1 MNNETINF
9 ETTQTEPDSKS
20 TAVAV
25 TYENEKIRC
34 IVENFPVFGLTSFLY
49 AVFFCFC
56 LYKNCSSYTS
66 LLICIATIG
75 YFLFCF
81 RKLDIA
87 SFKMRSFY
95 IICICLLGLSNM
107 LTASG
112 ILIFLNYVGII
123 LLLFCFLINHFYD
136 TTKWDFSKYTG
147 ALVQTMFSSFTRI
160 DYPFRS
166 FSLYYKKNN
175 KLKNSKVLYIL
186 LGLLISVPLLLVIC
200 PLLLTAD
207 AVFYN
212 LADNL
217 FSELFKDFDLGTL
230 IGIAFTTFAG
240 LIFSHGFLVE
250 LCGKHVKPDIK
261 NKKTMEPIIA
271 ITFTSILT
279 LVYLCFS
286 VIQIVYLFVGNMTLP
301 NNYTYAQYAREGFF
315 QLLFVCI
322 INLILVLFCMSH
334 YRDNKVLK
342 GILTVICGCTY
353 IMIASSTLRMLMYIG
368 EYHLT
373 FLRVFVLLS
382 LLVLFLCLTGV
393 VISIF
398 KPSFKLFTYML
409 IIVSVCYIGF
419 SLSRPDT
426 YIAAYNIHT
435 QASDLNYYYN
445 LSPDA
450 APLLAKHG
458 YLHTP
463 EGEGNPSATGES
475 YRVDNYKF
483 KCRSQYEDLNFRRFN
498 LSVYRAGQAVK
509 NSAVVQK

>member
-1 MNNETINF
+1 MDEKTMNYENETIR
-9 ETTQTEPDSKS
+9 K
-20 TAVAV
+20 
-25 TYENEKIRC
+25 

-56 LYKNCSSYTS
+56 IYKNFYSYTS
-66 LLICIATIG
+66 LLLCIATVG
-75 YFLFCF
+75 YFLFAF
-81 RKLDIA
+81 RKLEIK
-87 SFKMRSFY
+87 SFKMRNFY
-95 IICICLLGLSNM
+95 IISICLLGLSNM

-136 TTKWDFSKYTG
+136 TQKWDFSKYSG
-147 ALVQTMFSSFTRI
+147 ALLQTIFSSFTRF
-160 DYPFRS
+160 DQPFKS
-166 FSLYYKKNN
+166 LDLYYKKN
-175 KLKNSKVLYIL
+175 KALKNSKVVYVL

-207 AVFYN
+207 AVFYD
-212 LADNL
+212 LADSM
-217 FSELFKDFDLGTL
+217 FSHIFEDFDLGTL
-230 IGIAFTTFAG
+230 LGILFTCFAG
-240 LIFSHGFLVE
+240 IIFSHGILVE
-250 LCGKHVKPDIK
+250 LCGRHINPDVKE
-261 NKKTMEPIIA
+261 KKTMEPIIA

-279 LVYLCFS
+279 LVYVCFS
-286 VIQIVYLFVGNMTLP
+286 VIQIVYLFIGNMQLP

-334 YRDNKVLK
+334 YRDNKILK

-353 IMIASSTLRMLMYIG
+353 IMIASSTLRMLMYIR

-398 KPSFKLFTYML
+398 KPTFKLFTYML
-409 IIVSVCYIGF
+409 VIVSVCYIAF

-426 YIAAYNIHT
+426 YIAAYNI
-435 QASDLNYYYN
+435 QANASDLYYYYD

-450 APLLAKHG
+450 APILVEKEI
-458 YLHTP
+458 LHYV
-463 EGEGNPSATGES
+463 EGNQTAYIQECL
-475 YRVDNYKF
+475 DL
-483 KCRSQYEDLNFRRFN
+483 YENQNFRRFN
-498 LSVYRAGQAVK
+498 LSVYQAGQ
-509 NSAVVQK
+509 SIQKVAYK